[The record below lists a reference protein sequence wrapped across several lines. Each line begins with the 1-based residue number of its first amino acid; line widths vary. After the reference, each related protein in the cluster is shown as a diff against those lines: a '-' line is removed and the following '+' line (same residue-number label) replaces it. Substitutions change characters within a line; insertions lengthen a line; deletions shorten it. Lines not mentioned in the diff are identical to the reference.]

1 MTYFHEAFQKH
12 TPLINFS
19 NRIWIKEITTSYI
32 TEKDNMKLK
41 STVLM
46 YMKFICKNGSVFII
60 MLFLLDIQ
68 LANKN
73 MIYENV

>member
-1 MTYFHEAFQKH
+1 MNKRNN
-12 TPLINFS
+12 I
-19 NRIWIKEITTSYI
+19 TSYI
-32 TEKDNMKLK
+32 TQKDNMKLK

-46 YMKFICKNGSVFII
+46 YMKFICKNGSVFI